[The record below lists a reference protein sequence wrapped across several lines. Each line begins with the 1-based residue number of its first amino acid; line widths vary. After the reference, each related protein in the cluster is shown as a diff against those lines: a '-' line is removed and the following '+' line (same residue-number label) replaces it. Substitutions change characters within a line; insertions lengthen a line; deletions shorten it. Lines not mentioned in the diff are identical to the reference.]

1 MNFRYKALLPLFI
14 TFLVLTAIIL
24 SAKLFYGS
32 KGIEI
37 DYTVVMGANC
47 LFFLVSL
54 LVFRMQFKAMHNNNP
69 NVFIR
74 SVMGGMI
81 IKIFACIT
89 AVVAYYFL
97 SGTLFNK
104 PAVYISMVIY
114 IIFLVVE
121 VRTIMK
127 LNKQKNA

>member
-1 MNFRYKALLPLFI
+1 MNFRFKVLLPLFV
-14 TFLVLTAIIL
+14 TFFVLTAIIIL
-24 SAKLFYGS
+24 ANMFYAG
-32 KGIEI
+32 GI
-37 DYTVVMGANC
+37 DYTVVMAANC
-47 LFFLVSL
+47 LFFLISL
-54 LVFRMQFKAMHNNNP
+54 FVFRMQFVAMHNSNP

-81 IKIFACIT
+81 IKVFGCII
-89 AVVAYYFL
+89 AVVGYYFL
-97 SGTLFNK
+97 SGKLFNK

-114 IIFLVVE
+114 IIFLTVE